1 MLALVFEVAG
11 ESYGVPASRV
21 ISVVRR
27 PRARG
32 VPGAPPWIAGV
43 FRWGEAWVPLVDLS
57 LLIARTPCPDGAASR
72 VALVEYARGERTRT
86 LGLLAPGM
94 TRVADLGRLQGAP
107 GLSIAGQEFLGSI
120 VADEDL
126 GVQML
131 AIDRVLPPEID
142 ALLFGGAA
150 VLGGPS

>member
-11 ESYGVPASRV
+11 ESYGVAASGV
-21 ISVVRR
+21 ITVVRR
-27 PRARG
+27 PRARA

-43 FRWGEAWVPLVDLS
+43 FRWGNAWVPLVDLS
-57 LLIARTPCPDGAASR
+57 LLIALTPCREGAASR
-72 VALVEYARGERTRT
+72 VALVEYARGERSRT

-107 GLSIAGQEFLGSI
+107 GLSIAGHEFLGPI

-131 AIDRVLPPEID
+131 AIDRVLPAEID
-142 ALLFGGAA
+142 ALLFGAGTVHGEPA
-150 VLGGPS
+150 